1 MCLTA
6 IKRRA
11 HKGQLN
17 SCNSADS
24 YLHYLHVDMQQEFN
38 SRRRVSYCIA
48 VAPKKNRLDIIIY
61 LHMSWVRIRYV
72 EKYV

>member
-17 SCNSADS
+17 SCNA

-38 SRRRVSYCIA
+38 SRCRVRYCVA
-48 VAPKKNRLDIIIY
+48 VAPNKKQT
-61 LHMSWVRIRYV
+61 RYK
-72 EKYV
+72 KYTST